1 MRHLLLDTCAV
12 LRLANGEFKKFS
24 KGAMKALREAD
35 ILYVSPI
42 SEWEIS
48 LKWRDGGIDLPMP
61 PRDLM
66 RTLVDAYSLSLIPLS
81 EEVMFKATEL
91 PEVHRR
97 PLKESL
103 WTAGHW
109 LRRPIILRTKEDLLL
124 LFLPRL
130 LRSLSTETMSLL
142 LNILTGLRKK

>member
-1 MRHLLLDTCAV
+1 MRPLLLDTCAV

-61 PRDLM
+61 TRDFM
-66 RTLVDAYSLSLIPLS
+66 RTLVDAYSH
-81 EEVMFKATEL
+81 ET
-91 PEVHRR
+91 
-97 PLKESL
+97 
-103 WTAGHW
+103 
-109 LRRPIILRTKEDLLL
+109 LRLVSFIVRIFREYDEYK
-124 LFLPRL
+124 
-130 LRSLSTETMSLL
+130 SLL
-142 LNILTGLRKK
+142 PLATSCHGSGDL